1 MIDFVSNP
9 SELSATDTLVLVG
22 THKAFDEHLPWV
34 YKDVLPNLA
43 VGGGPTR
50 NAEESA
56 SKKRK
61 TEAPKMMVNDLLKRV
76 LDTLQPSPDAGASA
90 EHWMM
95 LSENQKDP
103 LKVVLCVLPEKVSRH
118 NAPSQP
124 HSITKLLKK
133 HYRYKK
139 NTLVVPLVEDANY
152 VTSVAC
158 AVARVVGVSYQR
170 KTGGTFG
177 IPNDAATNAPEEMG
191 KVQMLFPSAVVSFH
205 DLDATSTNTGTGT
218 NRQHLKELSKGIAL
232 TRRLVD
238 APCNELHTDAFVQE
252 ALDSVKDI
260 PNVTTRVI
268 QGKDLEEKGFG
279 GLYGVG
285 KAAVHQPAM
294 VILMYYPEGT
304 KEVKSTVMVGKGI
317 VYDTGGLSIKT
328 KEGMPG
334 MKRDMG
340 GAAALLSAFVCV
352 ATSGMSTKPVH
363 CILCLA
369 ENAVSNVATRPDD
382 VHTLYSGKTVEIN
395 NTDAEG
401 RLVLADGVASAIA
414 HLNPEIIVDMA
425 TLTGAQGVATGRY
438 FGACYC
444 NNEELEQ
451 VAVQAGR
458 FSGDLLHP
466 LPFAPEFFRPEF
478 KSAVADMKNSVAD
491 RSNAQVSCAGQFIGN
506 HLGGFLETGKWLHID
521 MAYPSFDKMD
531 ERGTGYGVALMY
543 SIIRKVQEE

>member
-1 MIDFVSNP
+1 MIDVVSNP
-9 SELSATDTLVLVG
+9 SELSPPDTLVLVG
-22 THKAFDEHLPWV
+22 THKAFGQHLPWV
-34 YKDVLPNLA
+34 YSDILPNLSI
-43 VGGGPTR
+43 GRIPTR
-50 NAEESA
+50 NDEESA
-56 SKKRK
+56 SKKIK
-61 TEAPKMMVNDLLKRV
+61 MEAPKMDNFLLKRV
-76 LDTLQPSPDAGASA
+76 LDTLQPSPDVGASA

-95 LSENQKDP
+95 LSNNPNDS
-103 LKVVLCVLPEKVSRH
+103 LKIVLCVLPEKVSRH

-124 HSITKLLKK
+124 HSITSLLKK
-133 HYRYKK
+133 HYRYKE

-191 KVQMLFPSAVVSFH
+191 KVQVLFPSSVVSFN
-205 DLDATSTNTGTGT
+205 DLRSTGT
-218 NRQHLKELSKGIAL
+218 NSVTRQHLEELSKGIVLA
-232 TRRLVD
+232 RRLVD
-238 APCNELHTDAFVQE
+238 APCNELHTDAFVEE

-317 VYDTGGLSIKT
+317 VYDTGGLSIKS

-340 GAAALLSAFVCV
+340 GAAALLSAFVCI
-352 ATSGMSTKPVH
+352 ATSAMCTKPVH

-491 RSNAQVSCAGQFIGN
+491 RSNAQVSCAGQFIGD
-506 HLGGFLETGKWLHID
+506 HLGSFLETGKWLHID
-521 MAYPSFDKMD
+521 MAYPSFNKAD

-543 SIIRKVQEE
+543 SIIKTLQEK